1 MSSSWKNL
9 LNWLNRQRPDALE
22 HWHWLKSKI
31 RCALEADDPSLINR
45 FMAEGTRLVRQGR
58 LSDWHAASSSFRLL
72 LDTAHDPALPW
83 HWRCQCLDHAFA
95 PLSTLIAK
103 AQSAQQLK
111 QIDSFTWQ
119 LSKQLVPSLS
129 YLELLSKDHD

>member
-1 MSSSWKNL
+1 MSKQWKTL
-9 LNWLNRQRPDALE
+9 LGWLSKQRPDALE

-31 RCALEADDPSLINR
+31 RCALDTNDAGLIGR
-45 FMAEGTRLVRQGR
+45 FMAEGARLVRQGR

-83 HWRCQCLDHAFA
+83 HWRCLCLDHAFA
-95 PLSTLIAK
+95 PLATLSAQ
-103 AQSAQQLK
+103 AQSLHERQ
-111 QIDSFTWQ
+111 QIDGFTWQ
-119 LSKQLVPSLS
+119 LSKQLAPSLP